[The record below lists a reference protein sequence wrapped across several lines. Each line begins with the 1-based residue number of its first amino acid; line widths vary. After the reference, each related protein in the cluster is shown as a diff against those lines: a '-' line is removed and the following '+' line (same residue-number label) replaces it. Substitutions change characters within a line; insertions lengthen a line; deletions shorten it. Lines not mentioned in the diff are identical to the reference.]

1 MNIFISHASLD
12 KAIARRIADV
22 LETEGQKVFFDQKSI
37 PTGAV
42 LSREIK
48 RALKQSDLAIFL
60 LTKNVER
67 SKFVE
72 AEVSA
77 ILRNENERRVIP
89 ILIGDKADENAIWP
103 VLADRNAILAGDEFG
118 DDDLRNLTRM
128 VREWDA
134 VKSIRAEY
142 ETVALN

>member
-48 RALKQSDLAIFL
+48 RALKQSDLAIIL

-103 VLADRNAILAGDEFG
+103 VLADRNAILA
-118 DDDLRNLTRM
+118 
-128 VREWDA
+128 
-134 VKSIRAEY
+134 
-142 ETVALN
+142 